1 MIYVEEIMIVVACID
16 ERKGMMFNCRRQS
29 RDRAVCN
36 DILKDCEGHRLY
48 MTAYSKGLFEKMGNA
63 EIVVSEDMMQ
73 QARNDDSCFIED
85 IDISGH
91 EKLIQEVI
99 LYQWNRHYPADTYF
113 PLDLSEEKWVLEK
126 RDEFQGSSHEK
137 ITKEVYKRRKNR

>member
-1 MIYVEEIMIVVACID
+1 MIVVACID

-99 LYQWNRHYPADTYF
+99 LYQ
-113 PLDLSEEKWVLEK
+113 
-126 RDEFQGSSHEK
+126 
-137 ITKEVYKRRKNR
+137 

>member
-1 MIYVEEIMIVVACID
+1 
-16 ERKGMMFNCRRQS
+16 
-29 RDRAVCN
+29 
-36 DILKDCEGHRLY
+36 